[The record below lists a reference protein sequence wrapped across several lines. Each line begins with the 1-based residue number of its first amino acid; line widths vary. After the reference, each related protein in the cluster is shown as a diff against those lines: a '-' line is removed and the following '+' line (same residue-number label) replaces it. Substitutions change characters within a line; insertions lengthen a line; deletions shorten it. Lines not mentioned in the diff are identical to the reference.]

1 MPQQEAV
8 WLFLT
13 ALKHRR
19 DTTRRLF
26 EMAKT
31 EPTLVTTYIASLPDN
46 WQHRDDP
53 EVDLLKRLHALALTT
68 IAERAASVG

>member
-1 MPQQEAV
+1 MTKSEAV

-13 ALKHRR
+13 DLKNRR

-53 EVDLLKRLHALALTT
+53 EVDLLKQLHAVALTA
-68 IAERAASVG
+68 IAELAVSVG